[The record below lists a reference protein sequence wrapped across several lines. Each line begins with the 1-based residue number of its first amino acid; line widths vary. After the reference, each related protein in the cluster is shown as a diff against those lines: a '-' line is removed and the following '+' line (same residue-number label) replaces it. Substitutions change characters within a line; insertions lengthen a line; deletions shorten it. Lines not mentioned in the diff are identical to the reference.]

1 MKRTT
6 VDFGIDLGTTNSAI
20 SKMEKGNPES
30 IRTQTLKDTMP
41 SCVYINRK
49 KAIQVGDAAF
59 NALKNEKLNAMKN
72 WDSSKDNSFIE
83 FKRTMGSDAVYESS
97 NAERSFSSIE
107 LSAEVLKTLK
117 SFEKDENINAVIITV
132 PAAFKSNQ
140 IDATREAGK
149 QAGFDQVGIITEP
162 EAAAWVYGMNS
173 ENKDGFWLVFD
184 FGGGTF
190 DAALLKV
197 TDGIRQVIDTEGDN
211 YLGGKNLDEA
221 IVDEIILP
229 YLKENFVIDEL
240 LEDDNKRNILRAAMK
255 FYAEEIK
262 KQLSFNAEASI
273 LTNLGDIPGEDDEG
287 EEFELDFTVTEAEL
301 EKAIGPVFQKS
312 IDISN
317 KLLERNNLSGDKL
330 SALILVGG
338 PTYSPIVRRML
349 SQQICKPD
357 TSVDPMT
364 VVAKG
369 AAIYASTIKKEE
381 TTITIDTS
389 KIQLDITYESTS
401 VEEEEFIT
409 MKILADKTEGDIP
422 EKVFADISRGDG
434 GWSSG
439 KVEINTI
446 GEIFTVQLKK
456 GNSNSFTTTLYDDK
470 GNKLECEPANFNIIQ
485 GGKGGSAVLPHNIG
499 IEIQDISS
507 GRLQF
512 KTVTGL
518 EKSKQLPA
526 SGNLSKLK
534 TTSQIRPGMD
544 EDFLEISIYQGEH
557 GCEGSRAIH
566 NHHVNTIL
574 ITGSDLPSLLPENSE
589 VDIEMKIDI
598 NQKITGLATFPHL
611 AFTYEFEC
619 ETKVDSVNDSKA
631 GYLETELSKAK
642 RDINSLKSK
651 GIDSADLRKSEKEIE
666 EIESHFNKN
675 KDAPDTQQQTIE
687 NLRKTLKAIDKLIG
701 EREWPELEKELKD
714 AFHSLE
720 DVNREKG
727 NEQTTKLVES
737 IRPNVEQ
744 AIRDKDTKY
753 TPKLIE
759 EINQIA
765 FELER
770 LEHLIGFIYYMDNE
784 FDSINW
790 RDRNAARTSIERG
803 KSVISESPSIDRLQP
818 VINNL
823 LDNGEFGNDGAG
835 GSGGR
840 SKPPVGN
847 TLRG

>member
-20 SKMEKGNPES
+20 SKMENGNPES

-41 SCVYINRK
+41 SCVYINRR

-117 SFEKDENINAVIITV
+117 SFEKDENINSVIITV
-132 PAAFKSNQ
+132 PAAFKNNQ

-149 QAGFDQVGIITEP
+149 EAGFDQVGIITEP

-240 LEDDNKRNILRAAMK
+240 LEDNNKRNILRAAMK

-287 EEFELDFTVTEAEL
+287 EEFELDFTVTETEL
-301 EKAIGPVFQKS
+301 EKAIGPVFQKA

-338 PTYSPIVRRML
+338 PTYSPILRRML
-349 SQQICKPD
+349 EQQICKPD

-369 AAIYASTIKKEE
+369 ASIYASTIKKDE
-381 TTITIDTS
+381 TTTIIDTS
-389 KIQLDITYESTS
+389 KIQLDVTYESTS
-401 VEEEEFIT
+401 VEEEEFVT
-409 MKILADKTEGDIP
+409 MKILADKTEGEIP
-422 EKVFADISRGDG
+422 EKVFADISRDDG

-439 KVEINTI
+439 KVEINVI
-446 GEIFTVQLKK
+446 GEIFTVQLEK
-456 GNSNSFTTTLYDDK
+456 GKSNSFTTTLYDDK
-470 GNKLECEPANFNIIQ
+470 GNKLECEPAKFNIIQ

-534 TTSQIRPGMD
+534 TPRQIRPGMD
-544 EDFLEISIYQGEH
+544 EDYLEISIYQGEH
-557 GCEGSRAIH
+557 GCERSRAIH

-619 ETKVDSVNDSKA
+619 ETKVDSVNNSKA
-631 GYLETELSKAK
+631 DYLEAEISKAK

-651 GIDSADLRKSEKEIE
+651 GIDSSDLKNSEKEIE
-666 EIESHFNKN
+666 EIENHFNKN
-675 KDAPDTQQQTIE
+675 KEAADTQQQTIE
-687 NLRKTLKAIDKLIG
+687 NLRKTLKTIDKLIG
-701 EREWPELEKELKD
+701 DREWPELEKELKD

-720 DVNREKG
+720 EVNKKKG

-737 IRPNVEQ
+737 IRPHVEQ
-744 AIRDKDTKY
+744 VIIEKDTKHA
-753 TPKLIE
+753 PKLIE
-759 EINQIA
+759 EINQIS

-770 LEHLIGFIYYMDNE
+770 LEHLIGFIFYMDSE

-790 RDRNAARTSIERG
+790 RDRNAARHSIERG

-818 VINNL
+818 IINNL
-823 LDNGEFGNDGAG
+823 VDNGDFGKG
-835 GSGGR
+835 GSDGG
-840 SKPPVGN
+840 PNVPVGG

>member
-20 SKMEKGNPES
+20 SKMENGSPES

-41 SCVYINRK
+41 SCVYVNRR

-83 FKRTMGSDAVYESS
+83 FKRTMGSDAIYESS
-97 NAERSFSSIE
+97 NAGRSFSSIE

-117 SFEKDENINAVIITV
+117 SFEKNENINAVIITV
-132 PAAFKSNQ
+132 PAAFKNNQ

-149 QAGFDQVGIITEP
+149 EAGFDQVGIITEP

-240 LEDDNKRNILRAAMK
+240 LEDSNKRNILRAAMK

-287 EEFELDFTVTEAEL
+287 EEFELDFTVTETEL
-301 EKAIGPVFQKS
+301 EKTIGPVFQKA

-317 KLLERNNLSGDKL
+317 KLLERNNLSGDIL

-338 PTYSPIVRRML
+338 PTYSPILRRML
-349 SQQICKPD
+349 DQQICKPD

-369 AAIYASTIKKEE
+369 ASIYASTIKKDE
-381 TTITIDTS
+381 TTAIIDTS
-389 KIQLDITYESTS
+389 KIQLDVTYESTS
-401 VEEEEFIT
+401 VEEEEFVT
-409 MKILADKTEGDIP
+409 MKILTDKTEGEIP

-439 KVEINTI
+439 KVEINAI
-446 GEIFTVQLKK
+446 GEIFTVQLEK
-456 GNSNSFTTTLYDDK
+456 GKSNSFTTTLYDDK
-470 GNKLECEPANFNIIQ
+470 GNKLECEPATFNIIQ

-518 EKSKQLPA
+518 EKTKQLPA

-534 TTSQIRPGMD
+534 TPRQIRPGMD

-598 NQKITGLATFPHL
+598 NQKITGLASFPHL

-619 ETKVDSVNDSKA
+619 ETKVDSVNESKA
-631 GYLETELSKAK
+631 DYLEKEIQKAK
-642 RDINSLKSK
+642 SDIRSLKSK
-651 GIDSADLRKSEKEIE
+651 GIESSELKKSEKEIE
-666 EIESHFNKN
+666 EIENHFSKN
-675 KDAPDTQQQTIE
+675 KAAADTQQQSIE
-687 NLRKTLKAIDKLIG
+687 NLRKTLKTIDKLIG
-701 EREWPELEKELKD
+701 DREWPELEKELKD

-720 DVNREKG
+720 EVNSKKG
-727 NEQTTKLVES
+727 NDQTTQLVES
-737 IRPNVEQ
+737 IRPHVEQ
-744 AIRDKDTKY
+744 VIREKDTKHS
-753 TPKLIE
+753 PKLIE
-759 EINQIA
+759 EINQIS

-770 LEHLIGFIYYMDNE
+770 LEHLIGFIFYMDSE
-784 FDSINW
+784 FDTINW
-790 RDRNAARTSIERG
+790 RDRNAARNYIERG

-818 VINNL
+818 IINNL
-823 LDNGEFGNDGAG
+823 IDNGDFGKG
-835 GSGGR
+835 GSDGG
-840 SKPPVGN
+840 PNVPVGG

>member
-20 SKMEKGNPES
+20 SKMENGNPES

-49 KAIQVGDAAF
+49 KAIQVGDAAY
-59 NALKNEKLNAMKN
+59 NALKDEKLKAMKN

-132 PAAFKSNQ
+132 PAAFKNNQ
-140 IDATREAGK
+140 IDATREAGRE
-149 QAGFDQVGIITEP
+149 AGFDQVGIITEP

-190 DAALLKV
+190 DAALLKI

-221 IVDEIILP
+221 IVDQIILP
-229 YLKENFVIDEL
+229 YLKENFVIDKL
-240 LEDDNKRNILRAAMK
+240 LEDDNKRKILRAAMK

-301 EKAIGPVFQKS
+301 EKAIGPVFQKA

-349 SQQICKPD
+349 EQQICKPD

-364 VVAKG
+364 VVSKG
-369 AAIYASTIKKEE
+369 ASIYASTIKKEE
-381 TTITIDTS
+381 TTITADTS
-389 KIQLDITYESTS
+389 KIQLDITYEPTS
-401 VEEEEFIT
+401 VEEEEFVT

-439 KVEINTI
+439 KVEINAI

-456 GNSNSFTTTLYDDK
+456 GNSNSFTINLYDDK

-534 TTSQIRPGMD
+534 TPRQIRPGMD
-544 EDFLEISIYQGEH
+544 EDFLEISIFQGEH
-557 GCEGSRAIH
+557 GCQGSRAIH

-631 GYLETELSKAK
+631 GYLETEISKAK

-651 GIDSADLRKSEKEIE
+651 GIDSEDLIKTEKEIE
-666 EIESHFNKN
+666 EIEKHFNNN
-675 KDAPDTQQQTIE
+675 KEAADTQQQTIE
-687 NLRKTLKAIDKLIG
+687 NLRKTLKTIDKLIG
-701 EREWPELEKELKD
+701 DREWPELEKELKN

-720 DVNREKG
+720 EVNREKG

-744 AIRDKDTKY
+744 AIQDKDTKH

-770 LEHLIGFIYYMDNE
+770 LEHLIGFIFYMDRE
-784 FDSINW
+784 FDTINW
-790 RDRNAARTSIERG
+790 RDRNAARHSIERG
-803 KSVISESPSIDRLQP
+803 KTIISEGPSIDRLQP
-818 VINNL
+818 IINNL
-823 LDNGEFGNDGAG
+823 FDNGDFGKG
-835 GSGGR
+835 GSGQGPNIPR
-840 SKPPVGN
+840 GG

>member
-20 SKMEKGNPES
+20 SKMQNGNPES
-30 IRTQTLKDTMP
+30 IRTNTLKDTMP
-41 SCVYINRK
+41 SCVYINRR

-83 FKRTMGSDAVYESS
+83 FKRTMGSDAGYESS

-117 SFEKDENINAVIITV
+117 SFEKDENINSVIITV
-132 PAAFKSNQ
+132 PAAFKNNQ
-140 IDATREAGK
+140 IDATREAGRE
-149 QAGFDQVGIITEP
+149 AGFDQVGIITEP

-229 YLKENFVIDEL
+229 HLKENFVIDEL
-240 LEDDNKRNILRAAMK
+240 LKDNNKRTILRTAMK
-255 FYAEEIK
+255 QFAEKIK
-262 KQLSFNAEASI
+262 IELSFNEEADL
-273 LTNLGDIPGEDDEG
+273 LTQLGEIPGKDDEG
-287 EEFELDFTVTEAEL
+287 NEFELEIVVNRIEL
-301 EKAIGPVFQKS
+301 EQAIGSIFQKA

-349 SQQICKPD
+349 EQQICKPD

-369 AAIYASTIKKEE
+369 ASIYASTIKKEE
-381 TTITIDTS
+381 TTINADTS
-389 KIQLDITYESTS
+389 KIQLEITYEPTS
-401 VEEEEFIT
+401 VEEEEFVT

-439 KVEINTI
+439 KVEINAI

-456 GNSNSFTTTLYDDK
+456 GNSNSFTTTLYDHK
-470 GNKLECEPANFNIIQ
+470 GNKLECEPDNFNIIQ
-485 GGKGGSAVLPHNIG
+485 GGTGGKPVLSHNIG

-518 EKSKQLPA
+518 KKSKQLPA

-534 TTSQIRPGMD
+534 TPRQIRPGMD

-619 ETKVDSVNDSKA
+619 ETKVDSVNESKA
-631 GYLETELSKAK
+631 GYLETEILKAK

-651 GIDSADLRKSEKEIE
+651 GIDSSDLKKSEKEIE
-666 EIESHFNKN
+666 EIKNHFNKN
-675 KDAPDTQQQTIE
+675 RESADTQQQTIE
-687 NLRKTLKAIDKLIG
+687 NLRKTLKNIDKLIG
-701 EREWPELEKELKD
+701 DREWPELEKELKD
-714 AFHSLE
+714 AYHSLE
-720 DVNREKG
+720 EVNKKKG

-744 AIRDKDTKY
+744 AIRDKDTKH

-770 LEHLIGFIYYMDNE
+770 LEHLIGFIFYVGRE
-784 FDSINW
+784 FDTINW
-790 RDRNAARTSIERG
+790 RDRNAARHSIERG
-803 KSVISESPSIDRLQP
+803 KAVISEGPSIDRLQP

-823 LDNGEFGNDGAG
+823 IDNGDFGKG
-835 GSGGR
+835 GPDPGPNVPKGG
-840 SKPPVGN
+840 

>member
-20 SKMEKGNPES
+20 SKMENGNPES

-41 SCVYINRK
+41 SCVYVNRR

-83 FKRTMGSDAVYESS
+83 FKRTMGSDAIYESS
-97 NAERSFSSIE
+97 NAGRSFSSIE

-117 SFEKDENINAVIITV
+117 SFEKNENINSVIITV
-132 PAAFKSNQ
+132 PAAFKNNQ

-149 QAGFDQVGIITEP
+149 EAGFDQVGIITEP

-240 LEDDNKRNILRAAMK
+240 LEDSNKRNILRAAMK

-301 EKAIGPVFQKS
+301 EKAIGPVFQKA

-317 KLLERNNLSGDKL
+317 KLLERKNLSGDKL

-338 PTYSPIVRRML
+338 PTYSPILRRML
-349 SQQICKPD
+349 EQQICKPD

-369 AAIYASTIKKEE
+369 ASIYASTIKKDE
-381 TTITIDTS
+381 TTIITDTS
-389 KIQLDITYESTS
+389 KIQLDVTYESTS
-401 VEEEEFIT
+401 VEEEEFVT
-409 MKILADKTEGDIP
+409 MKILADKTEGEIP

-439 KVEINTI
+439 KVEINAI
-446 GEIFTVQLKK
+446 GEIFTVQLEK
-456 GNSNSFTTTLYDDK
+456 GKSNSFTTNLYDDK
-470 GNKLECEPANFNIIQ
+470 GNKLECEPAKFNIIQ

-518 EKSKQLPA
+518 EKTKQLPA

-534 TTSQIRPGMD
+534 TPRQIRPGMD
-544 EDFLEISIYQGEH
+544 EDFLEISIYQGEY

-631 GYLETELSKAK
+631 DYLEKEIQKAK
-642 RDINSLKSK
+642 NDIRSLKSK
-651 GIDSADLRKSEKEIE
+651 GIESSELKKSEKEIK
-666 EIESHFNKN
+666 EIENHFSKN
-675 KDAPDTQQQTIE
+675 KEAADTQQQTIE
-687 NLRKTLKAIDKLIG
+687 NLRKTLKTIDKLIG
-701 EREWPELEKELKD
+701 DREWPELEKELKD

-720 DVNREKG
+720 EVNSKKG
-727 NEQTTKLVES
+727 NDQTTQLVES
-737 IRPNVEQ
+737 IRPHVEQ
-744 AIRDKDTKY
+744 VIREKDTKHA
-753 TPKLIE
+753 PKLIE
-759 EINQIA
+759 EINQIS

-770 LEHLIGFIYYMDNE
+770 LEHLIGFIFYMDSE
-784 FDSINW
+784 FDTINW
-790 RDRNAARTSIERG
+790 RDRNAARNYIERG

-818 VINNL
+818 IINNL
-823 LDNGEFGNDGAG
+823 IDNGDFGKG
-835 GSGGR
+835 GSDGG
-840 SKPPVGN
+840 PNVPVGG

>member
-20 SKMEKGNPES
+20 SKMENGNPES

-41 SCVYINRK
+41 SCVFINRR

-97 NAERSFSSIE
+97 NAGRSFSSIE

-132 PAAFKSNQ
+132 PAAFKNNQ

-149 QAGFDQVGIITEP
+149 EAGFDQVGIITEP

-173 ENKDGFWLVFD
+173 ENKDGYWLVFD

-229 YLKENFVIDEL
+229 YLKDNFAIDSFLNDNNKLSL
-240 LEDDNKRNILRAAMK
+240 LRLSMK

-262 KQLSFNAEASI
+262 KQLSFNTEASI

-287 EEFELDFTVTEAEL
+287 EEFELDFTITETEL
-301 EKAIGPVFQKS
+301 EKAIGPVFQKA

-317 KLLERNNLSGDKL
+317 KLLERNNLTGDKL

-338 PTYSPIVRRML
+338 PTYSPILRKML
-349 SQQICKPD
+349 EQQICKPD

-364 VVAKG
+364 VVSKG

-381 TTITIDTS
+381 TTITVDTS
-389 KIQLDITYESTS
+389 KIQLDVSYESTS
-401 VEEEEFIT
+401 VEEEEFVTI
-409 MKILADKTEGDIP
+409 KILADKTEGEIP

-446 GEIFTVQLKK
+446 GEIFTVQLEK
-456 GNSNSFTTTLYDDK
+456 GKSNSFTTTLYDDK
-470 GNKLECEPANFNIIQ
+470 GNKLECEPAHFNIIQ
-485 GGKGGSAVLPHNIG
+485 GGKQPNPVLPYNVG

-534 TTSQIRPGMD
+534 TPRQIRPGMD
-544 EDFLEISIYQGEH
+544 EDYLEISIYQGEY

-619 ETKVDSVNDSKA
+619 ETKVDSVNESKA
-631 GYLETELSKAK
+631 DYLDKEIQKAK
-642 RDINSLKSK
+642 SDILSLKSK
-651 GIDSADLRKSEKEIE
+651 GIESSDLKKSEKEIE
-666 EIESHFNKN
+666 EIENHFSKN
-675 KDAPDTQQQTIE
+675 KEAADTQQQTIE
-687 NLRKTLKAIDKLIG
+687 NLRKTLKTIDKLIG
-701 EREWPELEKELKD
+701 DREWPELEKELKD

-720 DVNREKG
+720 KVNKKKG
-727 NEQTTKLVES
+727 NEQTTQLVES
-737 IRPNVEQ
+737 IRPHVEQ
-744 AIRDKDTKY
+744 VIREKDTKH

-759 EINQIA
+759 EINQIS

-770 LEHLIGFIYYMDNE
+770 LEHLIGFIFYMDSE

-790 RDRNAARTSIERG
+790 RDRNAARHSIERG
-803 KSVISESPSIDRLQP
+803 KSIISESPSIDRLQP
-818 VINNL
+818 IINNL
-823 LDNGEFGNDGAG
+823 IDNGDFGKG
-835 GSGGR
+835 GSDGG
-840 SKPPVGN
+840 PNVPVGG